1 LSHFKPPTDD
11 ADKPPP
17 DQPRKDIVKKT
28 HLVLPL
34 LLLAAA
40 LALAACGGSSG
51 GGEEAKVEEAIEESA
66 TSTDPSK
73 CTEFQTA
80 AFNENESGQKGAEA
94 TKTCEEEAKENDTES
109 VKVSNVSVDGEKAT
123 AEVEV
128 EGSGLNGQGVELE
141 LIEEDGNW
149 KLDKFLGFTHFD
161 AAALG
166 EALEEE
172 FAKEEGVEP
181 KLAKCVSEGVAEL
194 SQSDAES
201 MVFEKDLKPVEEIAE
216 SCQ

>member
-1 LSHFKPPTDD
+1 VIG
-11 ADKPPP
+11 AVA
-17 DQPRKDIVKKT
+17 RKESVKKT

-51 GGEEAKVEEAIEESA
+51 GGEDAKVEEAIEESA

-73 CTEFQTA
+73 CTELQTQL
-80 AFNENESGQKGAEA
+80 FNETGSGQKGAEA
-94 TKTCEEEAKENDTES
+94 TKECEAEAKENDTES
-109 VKVSNVSVDGEKAT
+109 VNVSNVSVNGETAT

-128 EGSGLNGQGVELE
+128 EGSGLNGQGIELE
-141 LIEEDGNW
+141 LVEEGGNW
-149 KLDKFLGFTHFD
+149 KLNKFLGFTNFD

-172 FAKEEGVEP
+172 FAKEEGISP
-181 KLAKCVSEGVAEL
+181 KLAKCVSEGVSKI
-194 SQSDAES
+194 SQSEAEA
-201 MVFEKDLKPVEEIAE
+201 MVFEKELAPIEKIAAG
-216 SCQ
+216 CK

>member
-1 LSHFKPPTDD
+1 
-11 ADKPPP
+11 
-17 DQPRKDIVKKT
+17 VKKT

-66 TSTDPSK
+66 NSTDPSK
-73 CTEFQTA
+73 CTELQTA
-80 AFNENESGQKGAEA
+80 LFNETESGEKGAEA
-94 TKTCEEEAKENDTES
+94 TKTCEEEAKENSTES
-109 VKVSNVSVDGEKAT
+109 VKVSNVSVNGEKAT

-128 EGSGLNGQGVELE
+128 EGSGLNGQGVEVE
-141 LIEEDGNW
+141 LVEEGGNW
-149 KLDKFLGFTHFD
+149 KLNKFVGFTNFD

-172 FAKEEGVEP
+172 LSKQEGVSAS
-181 KLAKCVSEGVAEL
+181 LAKCVSEGVAGI

-201 MVFEKDLKPVEEIAE
+201 MVFEKNLEPIEEIAE
-216 SCQ
+216 SCE

>member
-1 LSHFKPPTDD
+1 
-11 ADKPPP
+11 
-17 DQPRKDIVKKT
+17 VKKP
-28 HLVLPL
+28 HLVLPF

-51 GGEEAKVEEAIEESA
+51 GGEDAKVEEAIEESA

-73 CTEFQTA
+73 CTELQTA
-80 AFNENESGQKGAEA
+80 LFNETETDQKGAEA
-94 TKTCEEEAKENDTES
+94 TKACEEEAKENDTES
-109 VKVSNVSVDGEKAT
+109 VNVSNVSVNGEKAT

-141 LIEEDGNW
+141 LVEEDGNW
-149 KLDKFLGFTHFD
+149 KLNKLLGFTNFD

-172 FAKEEGVEP
+172 LRKQEGVDP
-181 KLAKCVSEGVAEL
+181 KLAKCVSEGVAGI

-201 MVFEKDLKPVEEIAE
+201 MVFEKNLEPIEEIAK
-216 SCQ
+216 SCE

>member
-1 LSHFKPPTDD
+1 MKKP
-11 ADKPPP
+11 
-17 DQPRKDIVKKT
+17 

-34 LLLAAA
+34 LLLATA

-51 GGEEAKVEEAIEESA
+51 GGEDAKVEEAIEESA

-73 CTEFQTA
+73 CTALQTA
-80 AFNENESGQKGAEA
+80 LFNETETDQKGAEA
-94 TKTCEEEAKENDTES
+94 TKACEEEAKENDTES
-109 VKVSNVSVDGEKAT
+109 VNVSHVSVNGEKAT

-141 LIEEDGNW
+141 LVEEEGNW
-149 KLDKFLGFTHFD
+149 KLNKLLGFTNFD

-172 FAKEEGVEP
+172 LGKQEGVDP
-181 KLAKCVSEGVAEL
+181 KLAKCVSEGVAGI

-201 MVFEKDLKPVEEIAE
+201 MVFEKNLEPIEEIAK
-216 SCQ
+216 SCE

>member
-1 LSHFKPPTDD
+1 
-11 ADKPPP
+11 
-17 DQPRKDIVKKT
+17 VKKT
-28 HLVLPL
+28 RLVLPL

-40 LALAACGGSSG
+40 LALAACGGSSSG

-73 CTEFQTA
+73 CTELQTQQ
-80 AFNENESGQKGAEA
+80 FNETGSGQKGAAA
-94 TKTCEEEAKENDTES
+94 TKACEEEAKENDTES
-109 VKVSNVSVDGEKAT
+109 VKVSNVSVNGEKAT

-128 EGSGLNGQGVELE
+128 EGSGLNGQGIELE
-141 LIEEDGNW
+141 LVEEEGNW
-149 KLDKFLGFTHFD
+149 KLNKFVGFTNFD
-161 AAALG
+161 PAALG

-181 KLAKCVSEGVAEL
+181 KLAKCVSEGVAEI

-201 MVFEKDLKPVEEIAE
+201 MVFEQNLKPVEEIAK

>member
-1 LSHFKPPTDD
+1 
-11 ADKPPP
+11 
-17 DQPRKDIVKKT
+17 VKKT

-66 TSTDPSK
+66 NSTDPSK
-73 CTEFQTA
+73 CTELQTA
-80 AFNENESGQKGAEA
+80 LFNETESGEKGAEA
-94 TKTCEEEAKENDTES
+94 TKTCEEEAKENSTES
-109 VKVSNVSVDGEKAT
+109 VKVSNVSVNSEKAT

-128 EGSGLNGQGVELE
+128 EGSGLNGQGVEVE
-141 LIEEDGNW
+141 LVEEGGNW
-149 KLDKFLGFTHFD
+149 KLNKFVGFTNFD

-172 FAKEEGVEP
+172 LGKQEGVSAS
-181 KLAKCVSEGVAEL
+181 LAKCVSEGVAGI

-201 MVFEKDLKPVEEIAE
+201 MVFEKNLEPIEEIAE
-216 SCQ
+216 SCE